1 MNGLRLI
8 LYILGLYFA
17 FAAGSIYIRN
27 QPSAPPSS
35 RKRFPLPPATVLL
48 LLAIGIPSVLQFF
61 FPALLSALERDYE
74 RFLQG
79 DWWRLISPLF
89 VQDGGVAGTV
99 FNLIGLALV
108 GSVAER
114 IWNRRLLF
122 IVFFT
127 GGILAEIVG
136 FLWQPIGAG
145 NSVGN
150 FSLAASIAVACLTR
164 SAPKPVRILAIL
176 ALGAD
181 AILLGLQDIHGA
193 AAIFGGILALLMSRF
208 WKERKRV
215 LPHDG

>member
-145 NSVGN
+145 N
-150 FSLAASIAVACLTR
+150 
-164 SAPKPVRILAIL
+164 
-176 ALGAD
+176 
-181 AILLGLQDIHGA
+181 
-193 AAIFGGILALLMSRF
+193 
-208 WKERKRV
+208 
-215 LPHDG
+215 